1 MLSGTL
7 ITCAGFLPL
16 ALAEGMVAEF
26 TKSLSIVVFMALIL
40 SWFASVLVSPVLGY
54 KIIENKAPNL
64 NLNGP
69 NETVSCTISVLHSMI
84 NLKDC
89 YIGL

>member
-16 ALAEGMVAEF
+16 AFAQGMVAEF

-54 KIIENKAPNL
+54 KIIENKAPKPES
-64 NLNGP
+64 GMDQTRP
-69 NETVSCTISVLHSMI
+69 YHAQAQ
-84 NLKDC
+84 C
-89 YIGL
+89 YIL